1 MNRQNRPFKFL
12 ALCVLGVWLTIL
24 LAIGGTWATQRAYAQ
39 ADAPPPLRPSKRP
52 RAIRPYAPLRK

>member
-39 ADAPPPLRPSKRP
+39 ADAPPLP
-52 RAIRPYAPLRK
+52 